1 MVPFYGQGM
10 NCGFEDVRV
19 LSHFLDQYLP
29 VPKEL
34 KQTQPSILPYTS
46 NLPSSSESSSSLE
59 DSNRTSGLERAFKA
73 YSIQRSPSLRAIQRL
88 AMRNYD
94 EMSSH
99 VTSPTYLLRKKLD
112 GFLERTWMKE
122 QGSERSGWNS
132 LYEMVTFRD
141 DLSYEEALMRDE
153 WQDGVIRWSLWGV
166 GVTML
171 LIGWKVWKRS

>member
-1 MVPFYGQGM
+1 
-10 NCGFEDVRV
+10 
-19 LSHFLDQYLP
+19 
-29 VPKEL
+29 
-34 KQTQPSILPYTS
+34 
-46 NLPSSSESSSSLE
+46 
-59 DSNRTSGLERAFKA
+59 
-73 YSIQRSPSLRAIQRL
+73 
-88 AMRNYD
+88 MRNYD

-122 QGSERSGWNS
+122 KGSERSGWNS